1 MTLRDATPTAR
12 ISTSTSLRPSAV
24 AVVRDRAYIKWAD
37 HRPRSPNPMRRC
49 RGWGPVTHV
58 VSGMMNPMRD
68 PFRRVQ
74 IGLVAL
80 VIVLV
85 AGTSGYLLLGYD
97 FLDAVYQTVTT
108 VTTVGFTSARPLGA
122 GSKTF
127 TIVLILVGVGTAL
140 YTFSAVLE
148 VLIEGHMRDLVR
160 RRKMERDIARMSG
173 HVIVCG
179 WGRVGREV
187 ARFLV
192 SAGRQVVVVDH
203 DLERLAVVPYASVH
217 GDVTDDE
224 TLRQAGVER
233 AATLVAAIDTDADN
247 LYVTVAGRSMRPDL
261 QIIARA
267 RNESSEPKLLR
278 AGADRVVNPQ
288 QLGGD
293 RMASFVTQP
302 LVVDFVDVVMHDGTL
317 EFRLEE
323 QAVSATSSL
332 SGSTLRSAQL
342 RDRTGALVLAIRR
355 PDGFFVTNPSP
366 EDVIEAGD
374 VLISVGTAEQ
384 LAALAE
390 FAARP

>member
-1 MTLRDATPTAR
+1 
-12 ISTSTSLRPSAV
+12 
-24 AVVRDRAYIKWAD
+24 
-37 HRPRSPNPMRRC
+37 
-49 RGWGPVTHV
+49 
-58 VSGMMNPMRD
+58 MNPVRD
-68 PFRRVQ
+68 PFRRVR

-80 VIVLV
+80 ALVLV
-85 AGTSGYLLLGYD
+85 VGTAGYLLLGFD
-97 FLDAVYQTVTT
+97 FLDSIYQTVTT
-108 VTTVGFTSARPLGA
+108 VTTVGFTSPHALGA
-122 GSKTF
+122 GGKTF

-160 RRKMERDIARMSG
+160 RRKMERNIARMSG

-179 WGRVGREV
+179 RGRVGREV

-192 SAGRQVVVVDH
+192 SAGQQVVVIDR
-203 DLERLAVVPYASVH
+203 DPARLGEVPYASVH

-224 TLRQAGVER
+224 TLRQAGIER
-233 AATLVAAIDTDADN
+233 AATLVAALDTDADN
-247 LYVTVAGRSMRPDL
+247 LYVTVAAKSMRPDV

-267 RNESSEPKLLR
+267 RNETSEPKLLR

-302 LVVDFVDVVMHDGTL
+302 HVVDFVDVVMHDGTL

-323 QAVSATSSL
+323 LTVSAASSL
-332 SGSTLRSAQL
+332 SGSSLRSAQL
-342 RDRTGALVLAIRR
+342 RDRTGALVLAVRR
-355 PDGFFVTNPSP
+355 PAGVFITNPSP

-374 VLISVGTAEQ
+374 ILISVGTAEQ
-384 LAALAE
+384 LATLAE